1 MRGFVLAAG
10 FGTRL
15 RPLTDHIPKALVP
28 VCGKPLLARS
38 LAFLRG
44 HGVTEIAVN
53 SHYLADKIENFR
65 REQKEGFSLYYEEG
79 DIRGTGGALY
89 FAREFLSSDEAFAV
103 INADIVCDIDL
114 RRIASQFLNSSASC
128 ALIAFPAENGRGTIL
143 YNRESGAYLGTP
155 GEQERDALTGDADFI
170 GAALYRKGFL
180 KILMPDDFSIVPV
193 WKRAVKMGM
202 EVQVMIQESGWWR
215 DTGTPDSLAEIHFA
229 VLDKKIEVE
238 IGEELRIDYERKNCY
253 PASLYECLSGNPG
266 SYAWVESLNTGA
278 NCRICRSVVLRD
290 TPVDNDS
297 VICDSILTPWGA
309 IGLNG
314 KN

>member
-53 SHYLADKIENFR
+53 SHYLADKIESFR
-65 REQKEGFSLYYEEG
+65 REQKECFSLFHEEG
-79 DIRGTGGALY
+79 NIRGTGGALY
-89 FAREFLSSDEAFAV
+89 FAGEFLSGDEAFAV

-114 RRIASQFLNSSASC
+114 RRIVSQFLISGASC
-128 ALIAFPAENGRGTIL
+128 ALIAFPAENGRGTVI
-143 YNRESGAYLGTP
+143 YNCESGAYLGTP
-155 GEQERDALTGDADFI
+155 GEQERNAFTCDADFI
-170 GAALYRKGFL
+170 GVALYRKEFL

-202 EVQVMIQESGWWR
+202 DVLVYDSGER
-215 DTGTPDSLAEIHFA
+215 VVEKTQRPQFSCGIHFA
-229 VLDKKIEVE
+229 VLDKKIEME
-238 IGEELRIDYERKNCY
+238 IGMN
-253 PASLYECLSGNPG
+253 SG
-266 SYAWVESLNTGA
+266 
-278 NCRICRSVVLRD
+278 
-290 TPVDNDS
+290 
-297 VICDSILTPWGA
+297 
-309 IGLNG
+309 
-314 KN
+314 